1 MQARLHCPALAAV
14 HKMLKY
20 SIQVPA
26 MLEAPAL
33 NCQLLFLFPKFI
45 SVLQLK
51 YLSLDGKIIF
61 SDYKNNDVM
70 DTQRFYGGYDGEN
83 GFGCD
88 SCRGET

>member
-1 MQARLHCPALAAV
+1 MESQV
-14 HKMLKY
+14 H
-20 SIQVPA
+20 SIS
-26 MLEAPAL
+26 
-33 NCQLLFLFPKFI
+33 KFF

-51 YLSLDGKIIF
+51 YLNLDGKIIF
-61 SDYKNNDVM
+61 SDYKMNDVI

>member
-1 MQARLHCPALAAV
+1 M
-14 HKMLKY
+14 
-20 SIQVPA
+20 
-26 MLEAPAL
+26 
-33 NCQLLFLFPKFI
+33 

-61 SDYKNNDVM
+61 SDYKMNDVI

-88 SCRGET
+88 PCRGET